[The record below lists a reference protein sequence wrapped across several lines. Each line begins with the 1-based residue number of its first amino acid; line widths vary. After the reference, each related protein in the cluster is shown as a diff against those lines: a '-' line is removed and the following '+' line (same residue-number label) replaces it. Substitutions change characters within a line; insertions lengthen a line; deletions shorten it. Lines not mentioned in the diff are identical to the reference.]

1 MAEVSDSLKDWLNR
15 QGMRGQ
21 TVGAVQ
27 PAVMKWAN
35 DLIDREEDGLADHSP
50 SDGEEYR
57 PNALPRLRIYRARPF
72 LAVIDGG
79 LAHD

>member
-1 MAEVSDSLKDWLNR
+1 MDCQVSDSLKDWLSR
-15 QGMRGQ
+15 QGMRGK

-35 DLIDREEDGLADHSP
+35 DLLDTGADIEDHSP
-50 SDGEEYR
+50 SGGEESR
-57 PNALPRLRIYRARPF
+57 PNGMRGLRVYRARPF

-79 LAHD
+79 R